1 MNNIDVCLKN
11 VGSQGSFSPEQRT
24 SQNLEQLHSIEGEN
38 LECLSN
44 DGNDVD
50 KINQY
55 ILSVKKDNKAADSLY
70 HRNGIDSVKEDS
82 MTKALKKAMSENF
95 HDNEEHPQTLF
106 YKNLWLEAEAALCAS
121 NLRARF
127 NSARSGMEKHESP
140 KNKPKIVTKHLSLM
154 LLLVQTPLGNWHL
167 RLRCPEDAARHK
179 DVGNSVL
186 SSDFEVSVKQDV
198 AEKLGL
204 DKKKTA
210 VTCIEDIDSS
220 FPTSKMKGLWECSS
234 IHFAHRDWEQPYR

>member
-1 MNNIDVCLKN
+1 MTSHADDV
-11 VGSQGSFSPEQRT
+11 FTR
-24 SQNLEQLHSIEGEN
+24 
-38 LECLSN
+38 
-44 DGNDVD
+44 
-50 KINQY
+50 
-55 ILSVKKDNKAADSLY
+55 
-70 HRNGIDSVKEDS
+70 
-82 MTKALKKAMSENF
+82 F
-95 HDNEEHPQTLF
+95 H
-106 YKNLWLEAEAALCAS
+106 
-121 NLRARF
+121 
-127 NSARSGMEKHESP
+127 
-140 KNKPKIVTKHLSLM
+140 I
-154 LLLVQTPLGNWHL
+154 
-167 RLRCPEDAARHK
+167 LRCPEDAARHK